1 MDSVAELRC
10 LGVHFTAGHK
20 LKFQFDCCKAKYY
33 NAISAILAYVGNTAD
48 IVLPLCN
55 AQCVPILLYCVEAMS
70 LTKSEKLKLSHP
82 YFRLFGKLFNT
93 FNNITL
99 NQCQWYTG
107 CMPLEFLIDLRE
119 INLFN
124 KLSISNNYL
133 IQTIYSIKG
142 KEVLKQLE
150 NKYEIH
156 HNSGVSWRTA
166 IWQHFELSIDFQ
178 G

>member
-1 MDSVAELRC
+1 MVGLYIPAEKTAFICLDRPKKYRTLSVKININGILLDSVAELRY

-20 LKFQFDCCKAKYY
+20 LKFQFDCCKAECY
-33 NAISAILAYVGNTAD
+33 NAINAILAYVGNKAD

-99 NQCQWYTG
+99 NQCQ
-107 CMPLEFLIDLRE
+107 
-119 INLFN
+119 
-124 KLSISNNYL
+124 
-133 IQTIYSIKG
+133 
-142 KEVLKQLE
+142 
-150 NKYEIH
+150 
-156 HNSGVSWRTA
+156 
-166 IWQHFELSIDFQ
+166 
-178 G
+178 